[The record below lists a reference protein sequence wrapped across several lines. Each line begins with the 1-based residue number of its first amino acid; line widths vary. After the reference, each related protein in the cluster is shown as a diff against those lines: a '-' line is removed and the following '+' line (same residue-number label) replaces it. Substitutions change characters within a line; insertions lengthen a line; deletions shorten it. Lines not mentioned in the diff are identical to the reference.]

1 MTTRSPADPAAILPR
16 DGRAARALVP
26 GGPAAADSPRE
37 AAAGGTIPP
46 QRTAAGTPPPDGG
59 ADPAC
64 LPVPLRGRPQSPAG
78 GGQRRATGA
87 SPAGS
92 IPLSGEEFRAVW
104 KRERAERAK
113 GQRGDQGRR
122 ARRAAAKA
130 TGARYRPGMTRREPP
145 GPPEDAA

>member
-1 MTTRSPADPAAILPR
+1 MTTRSPEDPAAILPR
-16 DGRAARALVP
+16 DGRAARALAP

-37 AAAGGTIPP
+37 AAAGGTMSP

-64 LPVPLRGRPQSPAG
+64 LPVPLRGRPQTPAG
-78 GGQRRATGA
+78 T
-87 SPAGS
+87 
-92 IPLSGEEFRAVW
+92 IPLSGAEFRAVW
-104 KRERAERAK
+104 KQERAERAK

-145 GPPEDAA
+145 GPPEGGDAA